1 MSIAQLKGKTVPI
14 KLWTRIEEVESAA
27 LTQLKNI
34 AALPWCFKHVAVMPD
49 VHLGKGATVGS
60 VVAMKDAI
68 APAAVGVDIGCGMAA
83 QLTSLTS
90 RSSERAAI

>member
-1 MSIAQLKGKTVPI
+1 
-14 KLWTRIEEVESAA
+14 
-27 LTQLKNI
+27 
-34 AALPWCFKHVAVMPD
+34 
-49 VHLGKGATVGS
+49 
-60 VVAMKDAI
+60 MKDAI